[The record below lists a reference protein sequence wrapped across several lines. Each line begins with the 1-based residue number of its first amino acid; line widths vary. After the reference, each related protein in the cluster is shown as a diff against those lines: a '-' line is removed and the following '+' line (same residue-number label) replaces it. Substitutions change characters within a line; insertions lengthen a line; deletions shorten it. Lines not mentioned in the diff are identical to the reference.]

1 MKKAR
6 QNTKIHPRQY
16 LTNLLKDQIAE
27 SAINQLVKRKIT
39 RLLAMDAVRL
49 FIEPVEVRFDQE
61 KHMR

>member
-6 QNTKIHPRQY
+6 QNPKIHPRQY

-49 FIEPVEVRFDQE
+49 FIEPVEVRFDEE